1 MKKLD
6 YEIVDNKFYF
16 YTEEEKEDLKLRRLG
31 GGTEADIYV
40 FNNQYL
46 IKIYKEELLED
57 KSEIYNEDRILEIAS
72 LREKIKKTNLLYG
85 PMYINGEFKGCI
97 THNHRYAC
105 NLHYM
110 GLIPSTNYKIDRF
123 TEINE
128 ALFEL
133 EKKGI
138 YHIDIIPEN
147 VLLSKFKTA
156 HIIDVDGKSVRLRE
170 DRNGY
175 YSKKMY
181 GNLFDMILD
190 KLFDYKIDENEVSD
204 FYIDEAFSLYDIKN
218 SFKEELYDEKFSYEL
233 MKEFLE
239 YLKQDEVLKKKLTM

>member
-6 YEIVDNKFYF
+6 YDVVDNKFYF
-16 YTEEEKEDLKLRRLG
+16 YTDGEKEELKLRRIG

-40 FNNQYL
+40 LNKQYL
-46 IKIYKEELLED
+46 VKIYKEELIED
-57 KSEIYNEDRILEIAS
+57 KPEIYNEDRILEIAS
-72 LREKIKKTNLLYG
+72 LRGKIKKTNLLYG

-97 THNHRYAC
+97 TYNHRYAC
-105 NLHYM
+105 NLNYM
-110 GLIPSTNYKIDRF
+110 GLIPSTNYKIDRLL
-123 TEINE
+123 EVNE
-128 ALFEL
+128 ALCEL
-133 EKKGI
+133 EKNGI

-190 KLFDYKIDENEVSD
+190 KLFYYRVDENEMSH
-204 FYIDEAFSLYDIKN
+204 FYIDEAFSSYDIK
-218 SFKEELYDEKFSYEL
+218 SCFKEELYSEKFSYEL
-233 MKEFLE
+233 MRDFLQS
-239 YLKQDEVLKKKLTM
+239 LKQDEVLKKKLTM